1 MFPQLVHHEALIG
14 EVDEIR
20 PVYENDKSRGGC
32 GDLGAIEEIHF
43 SFSRRRRRFSLNN
56 VIDDSVDLSR
66 LFSASELHK
75 KASAHMEDF
84 SDPFASFG

>member
-1 MFPQLVHHEALIG
+1 MFPQLVHHEALVG
-14 EVDEIR
+14 EVNQIG

-32 GDLGAIEEIHF
+32 GDLSAIEEIHS

-56 VIDDSVDLSR
+56 IIDDPVDLSR
-66 LFSASELHK
+66 LFSACELHK
-75 KASAHMEDF
+75 KASAHMEDL